1 MATISPI
8 HPFTF
13 PRVGIL
19 GVLRKRSSCIFERL
33 PTEIIVDI
41 MLRLDDLASLD
52 CLLHASPVAY
62 RIFDDFAINIIETIL
77 GNGYGASLQRGGFTG
92 MGSYHVPAYAYI
104 AAEIRSGT
112 IPLRSLTESIGQVI
126 LPSQFGLNM
135 SELHFWEPA
144 FHNISPI
151 PFTPQ
156 GLRKGISPAVVRSLV
171 ATSRHLTSLSVD
183 CVKIFLDRFK
193 SLRPSYPDGEAAEVF
208 EALITWEFPQNL
220 DMAPWIDD
228 PKGEKVCVQDSGPPT
243 WVEEQRVLR
252 AFWCLQLIVDI
263 RKAATSSSSR
273 LRWSPD
279 DVAYL
284 SNCKPTD
291 TWTMEG
297 LLGKVFSKRDTLIRH
312 LASSH
317 FYKQIMAVMHYIDAS
332 HGRRWPAPKPGQQRR
347 EVARDWP
354 APTREAERSDGR
366 ADDLQ
371 RLASPAEAPELYVR
385 IEVGSLTALGSYA
398 PYNALGFAVWEDARM
413 RAAGLLPSSLAAI
426 NNAAAFVRHRFAYA
440 WLSVLGWEDEN
451 KLRAFRRM
459 GNNIPVSRSWRH
471 VTSPRAIKQEM
482 LSYWLPCLAPDFG
495 RGGEPDWAAVMGRV
509 NDAPPPGIHIL
520 RWQA

>member
-19 GVLRKRSSCIFERL
+19 EVLRRRSSCIFERL

-77 GNGYGASLQRGGFTG
+77 GNGYGASLQRGGFAG

-112 IPLRSLTESIGQVI
+112 IPLRSLTEFIGQVI
-126 LPSQFGLNM
+126 LPSQLGLNM
-135 SELHFWEPA
+135 SELHFWEQA
-144 FHNISPI
+144 FHNISLI

-156 GLRKGISPAVVRSLV
+156 GLRKDISPAVVRSLV

-183 CVKIFLDRFK
+183 CVKIFLDRFN
-193 SLRPSYPDGEAAEVF
+193 PNAE
-208 EALITWEFPQNL
+208 EFPQNL
-220 DMAPWIDD
+220 DMAPWNDD
-228 PKGEKVCVQDSGPPT
+228 PKGEEVCVQDSGPPT

-291 TWTMEG
+291 AWTMEG
-297 LLGKVFSKRDTLIRH
+297 LLCKVFSERDTLIRH
-312 LASSH
+312 LASSS
-317 FYKQIMAVMHYIDAS
+317 FYKQIMAVMHYLDAS
-332 HGRRWPAPKPGQQRR
+332 HGRRWPEPKPGQRR

-354 APTREAERSDGR
+354 APTREEERSDGR

-371 RLASPAEAPELYVR
+371 RLASPAEAPE
-385 IEVGSLTALGSYA
+385 ALRPDRGGLA
-398 PYNALGFAVWEDARM
+398 HGARELRAVQR
-413 RAAGLLPSSLAAI
+413 AGLLRLGGRADARGR
-426 NNAAAFVRHRFAYA
+426 AAAGAVVDRQQHGGVRAAPVRVRVAQRA
-440 WLSVLGWEDEN
+440 GLG
-451 KLRAFRRM
+451 R
-459 GNNIPVSRSWRH
+459 
-471 VTSPRAIKQEM
+471 
-482 LSYWLPCLAPDFG
+482 
-495 RGGEPDWAAVMGRV
+495 
-509 NDAPPPGIHIL
+509 
-520 RWQA
+520 